1 MESHTALFLRTNL
14 VANIFFFESCFKM
27 TKEIGS
33 KQSDA
38 ELFTAM
44 YYMTGRFWRILH
56 SVTEDGKRSTIDNR
70 FICAL
75 FSRMSSCER
84 D

>member
-1 MESHTALFLRTNL
+1 MNPKMESHTALFLRTNL

-44 YYMTGRFWRILH
+44 GA
-56 SVTEDGKRSTIDNR
+56 SS
-70 FICAL
+70 AL
-75 FSRMSSCER
+75 FTSMVLSVLLSFLGRLEDRKSVV
-84 D
+84 